1 MKVLLAE
8 DDRSLRS
15 LIVDTLTRDFPAVI
29 VLQALDRRGAVVFAE
44 QQHPEAI
51 IVDLESSMG
60 EATSLMLALRCAS
73 PESRLISIFIPP
85 RGPASEG
92 IVSQAQFVTSALK
105 QILGQSSP
113 A

>member
-15 LIVDTLTRDFPAVI
+15 LIVDTLTRDFPSVT
-29 VLQALDRRGAVVFAE
+29 VLQALDRRGAVTFAE
-44 QQHPEAI
+44 QQHPDAI

-60 EATSLMLALRCAS
+60 EATSLMLALRFAS

-85 RGPASEG
+85 SVPATQAV
-92 IVSQAQFVTSALK
+92 VSQAEFVTSALR
-105 QILGQSSP
+105 QILGS